1 MRGISRERIT
11 VSHFPEEPFI
21 SRCEAPQRMMC
32 GAKVGQTGSLPDF
45 PERPHQ
51 GVKAN
56 SQFALPSRL
65 ASFFAGSRALQ
76 GVATRYER
84 LLRKM
89 CDSYTLAWNPLH
101 RLIGLFELSRVWN
114 KRTIYGCVVQ
124 VRSAWNVSDHFAY
137 AICNMKYCIWHMRNF
152 FLTAQTGSRP
162 ARLFLL
168 RGVSRRS
175 GLLHLAAG
183 GFPGVK
189 AAEQGAH
196 VFEPLLLQ

>member
-1 MRGISRERIT
+1 MQAR
-11 VSHFPEEPFI
+11 
-21 SRCEAPQRMMC
+21 
-32 GAKVGQTGSLPDF
+32 
-45 PERPHQ
+45 
-51 GVKAN
+51 
-56 SQFALPSRL
+56 RL
-65 ASFFAGSRALQ
+65 WGRFRSIRLSPRLHAGSDAYPGTIFIRSGRRSL
-76 GVATRYER
+76 RHER

-124 VRSAWNVSDHFAY
+124 VRSAWNVSDHIAY